1 MNKKKIV
8 LASTLAILLAPAAL
22 NTLPTTQIVHA
33 DTQLIGTIRRG
44 GAVAVDGNGHFI
56 NGAAFGNFTS
66 WKLGQRI
73 TIGGNPYYEV
83 ATNEYVDASSMDITQ
98 NGKLLNPIN
107 NQISYINRVET
118 VGSKAATIVNN
129 NGTATGV
136 TLPAGS
142 SWKVDQTRFFN
153 TYPYYR
159 VATNE
164 WVKALDFNVA
174 SSVNNDSHT
183 VVTTP
188 TAHQPITLRTNATL
202 YNGNGVSLGTSLPK
216 GSSWKVA
223 QEKTING
230 HQYYQVATNEWVL
243 ATEDK
248 NTSVFSKGTA
258 TVTLA
263 KPVQLYDTS
272 SNSMTRTL
280 PAGSAWKVNATVE
293 NSAGYFFAKV
303 SNNEWIPLGS
313 SIFTDNVL
321 QEELANSSAYEPY
334 FAINL
339 FK

>member
-33 DTQLIGTIRRG
+33 DAQLVGTIRHG
-44 GAVAVDGNGHFI
+44 GAVAVDASGHFI
-56 NGAAFGNFTS
+56 NGAAFGNYTS

-83 ATNEYVDASSMDITQ
+83 ATNQYISASAMDITQ
-98 NGKLLNPIN
+98 NGKLLNPISSE
-107 NQISYINRVET
+107 ISYVNRIET
-118 VGSKAATIVNN
+118 VGAKGATVVDN
-129 NGTATGV
+129 NGNSLGV

-142 SWKVDQTRFFN
+142 SWKVDQTKFIN

-164 WVKALDFNVA
+164 WVKALDFSA
-174 SSVNNDSHT
+174 ETNNDSHT
-183 VVTTP
+183 VVIPSTP
-188 TAHQPITLRTNATL
+188 SAHQPITLRTNATL
-202 YNGNGVSLGTSLPK
+202 YNGNGVSLGTTLPK

-248 NTSVFSKGTA
+248 NTSIFNSGAA
-258 TVTLA
+258 TVTLTKA
-263 KPVQLYDTS
+263 VQLYDTS
-272 SNSMTRTL
+272 SNSMTRSL
-280 PAGSAWKVNATVE
+280 PAGSSWKVNASVE

-321 QEELANSSAYEPY
+321 QQELANSSAYEPY
-334 FAINL
+334 FAGNL